1 VLTMWPRG
9 RRYARTVASITPFAR
24 PVTDEVLQAADVI
37 VTMGHAAGVIDIP
50 QHVRHEDWRV
60 GDPIGAP
67 ISEMRRISADIETR
81 VRALLAELGAPD
93 HDRKPAIAP

>member
-1 VLTMWPRG
+1 MWPRG